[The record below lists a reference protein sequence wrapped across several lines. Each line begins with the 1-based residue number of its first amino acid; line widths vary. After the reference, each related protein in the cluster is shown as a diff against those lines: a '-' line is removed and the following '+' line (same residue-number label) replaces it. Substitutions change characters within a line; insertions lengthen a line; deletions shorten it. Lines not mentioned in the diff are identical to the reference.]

1 MPEHHLAEGAGQG
14 LASPF
19 PDPPKAQRRHLNSAI
34 TNSWIHV
41 FSSAGCALAPSNPGN
56 RIQSSKDRDAT
67 VFAAYRIPLISD
79 LSHAKEELIKKNQ
92 SHFGNLG
99 ERFKTLVSSQVKQ
112 RF

>member
-1 MPEHHLAEGAGQG
+1 MGQEEKEQAEPEHHLAEGAGQG

-34 TNSWIHV
+34 TNTWIH

-56 RIQSSKDRDAT
+56 RIQSSKDRAAT

-79 LSHAKEELIKKNQ
+79 LSHAKEELIKKT
-92 SHFGNLG
+92 
-99 ERFKTLVSSQVKQ
+99 KVTLETWGKDSKL
-112 RF
+112 